1 MLRDFATAVRLLTV
15 IPLGR
20 VDGVHPA
27 RYFSLVGWAFA
38 ALGVGLASGA
48 VWLGRADGPGALLTA
63 VLVVAAWGALSG
75 FLHWDGLAD
84 CADGFGVRGDAARR
98 LEVMRGST
106 VGAFGVVAIMLVALA
121 QVTSIAMIVESR
133 AWWALGAAPVLGR
146 WGAGVALTLREPARP
161 DGLAA
166 RYAAREPG
174 IGLLVPTLAVLPL
187 ILVPSEA
194 RDARLVAT
202 VASLLAALAV
212 PGPFVRRLGGITGDV
227 LGATVLL
234 TETAVLVGGALAG
247 GLL

>member
-1 MLRDFATAVRLLTV
+1 MLRDFATAVRLLSIV
-15 IPLGR
+15 PLGR

-27 RYFSLVGWAFA
+27 RYFSLVGWVFA
-38 ALGVGLASGA
+38 ALGVGLASA
-48 VWLGRADGPGALLTA
+48 AAWLGRADGLGAILTA
-63 VLVVAAWGALSG
+63 VLVVAAWGVLSG

-106 VGAFGVVAIMLVALA
+106 VGAFGVVTVVLVAAA
-121 QVTSIAMIVESR
+121 QIAAIAMIVESR
-133 AWWALGAAPVLGR
+133 AWWALGAAPILGR

-174 IGLLVPTLAVLPL
+174 AGLLVPTLAVLPL
-187 ILVPSEA
+187 MLVPSEA
-194 RDARLVAT
+194 RDARLAAT
-202 VASLLAALAV
+202 VLALLAAFAI
-212 PGPFVRRLGGITGDV
+212 PGPFVRRFGGITGDV

-234 TETAVLVGGALAG
+234 TETVVLVGGALAG

>member
-1 MLRDFATAVRLLTV
+1 MLRDFATAVRLLSIV
-15 IPLGR
+15 PLGR

-27 RYFSLVGWAFA
+27 RYFSLVGWVFA
-38 ALGVGLASGA
+38 ALGVGLASA
-48 VWLGRADGPGALLTA
+48 AAWLGRADGLGAILTA
-63 VLVVAAWGALSG
+63 VLVVAAWGVLSG

-106 VGAFGVVAIMLVALA
+106 VGAFGVVTVVLVAAA
-121 QVTSIAMIVESR
+121 QIAAIAMIVESR
-133 AWWALGAAPVLGR
+133 AWWALGAAPILGR

-174 IGLLVPTLAVLPL
+174 AGLLVPTLAALPL
-187 ILVPSEA
+187 MLVPSEA
-194 RDARLVAT
+194 RDARLAAT
-202 VASLLAALAV
+202 VLALLAAFAI
-212 PGPFVRRLGGITGDV
+212 PGPFVRRFGGITGDV

-234 TETAVLVGGALAG
+234 TETVVLVGGALAG

>member
-1 MLRDFATAVRLLTV
+1 MVRDFATAVRLLTV

-27 RYFSLVGWAFA
+27 RYFALVGWAFA
-38 ALGVGLASGA
+38 TLGLGIASGA
-48 VWLGRADGPGALLTA
+48 VWLGQASGPGALLTG
-63 VLVVAAWGALSG
+63 VLVVSAWGALSG

-98 LEVMRGST
+98 LEVMKGGT
-106 VGAFGVVAIMLVALA
+106 VGAFGVVAIVLVAAA
-121 QVTSIAMIVESR
+121 QIAAIAMIVESR
-133 AWWALGAAPVLGR
+133 SWWALGAAPILGR

-166 RYAAREPG
+166 RYAVREPG
-174 IGLLVPTLAVLPL
+174 IGLILQTLPVLPL
-187 ILVPSEA
+187 LLVPSGAREA
-194 RDARLVAT
+194 RIAATVLALVAT
-202 VASLLAALAV
+202 FAI
-212 PGPFVRRLGGITGDV
+212 PGPFVRRFGGITGDV

-234 TETAVLVGGALAG
+234 TETVVLVGGALAG

>member
-1 MLRDFATAVRLLTV
+1 VLRDFATAVRLLT
-15 IPLGR
+15 ILPLGR

-27 RYFSLVGWAFA
+27 RYFSLVGWVFA
-38 ALGVGLASGA
+38 ALGAGIASGA
-48 VWLGRADGPGALLTA
+48 VWLGHADGLGAVLTA
-63 VLVVAAWGALSG
+63 VVVVAAWGALSG

-98 LEVMRGST
+98 LEVMRGSA
-106 VGAFGVVAIMLVALA
+106 VGAFGVMAVVLVALI
-121 QVTSIAMIVESR
+121 QVAAIAMIVESR
-133 AWWALGAAPVLGR
+133 TWWALGAAPVIGR
-146 WGAGVALTLREPARP
+146 WGAGVALTVREPARP

-166 RYAAREPG
+166 RYAVREPG

-187 ILVPSEA
+187 MLVPSEA
-194 RDARLVAT
+194 RDARVIAT
-202 VASLLAALAV
+202 VAGLLAAFAM